1 KGLAGSSLLVP
12 GSILSQV
19 SSQNFIVYVLFGSNA
34 YKLKDN
40 CMLSTYMQ
48 HIKLKSTVKLLLP
61 HWLVDELYDG
71 KVFAT
76 SFWSVDIEHM
86 LSSEEP
92 LNLAKAK
99 VGIELYAKM
108 LYYLLQK
115 SVAFGTWNMI
125 GLYRTFMVIGIS
137 CLVRTGQK

>member
-1 KGLAGSSLLVP
+1 
-12 GSILSQV
+12 
-19 SSQNFIVYVLFGSNA
+19 
-34 YKLKDN
+34 
-40 CMLSTYMQ
+40 
-48 HIKLKSTVKLLLP
+48 
-61 HWLVDELYDG
+61 
-71 KVFAT
+71 
-76 SFWSVDIEHM
+76 M

-137 CLVRTGQK
+137 CLVRTGQKYFLFRIMSHVSILSLS